1 MMKTKFSI
9 FPALFALVFLSCQPA
24 SEEGKRVEEVPV
36 GGPISSIIRNPA
48 TANQPLDTLNVA
60 KISFKESAFNFGE
73 VVEGEEVVHIFPF
86 TNTGKVPLLITDA
99 RSTCGCTVPSY
110 PTEAIAPGK
119 GGEIKVVFN
128 TLNKPEAQRKEVTIT
143 ANTYP
148 SQTKVALEGFVKPK
162 NIK

>member
-9 FPALFALVFLSCQPA
+9 FPALFVFILFSCQPA
-24 SEEGKRVEEVPV
+24 SREGRKVEEVPV

-48 TANQPLDTLNVA
+48 TANEPLDTVNVA
-60 KISFKESAFNFGE
+60 RISFEEEEFNFGE
-73 VVEGEEVVHIFPF
+73 VREGEEVVHVFRF
-86 TNTGKVPLLITDA
+86 TNTGKVPLLISDA

-110 PTEAIAPGK
+110 PTEAIAPGA
-119 GGEIKVVFN
+119 GGELKVVFN

-148 SQTKVALEGFVKPK
+148 SQTKVSLIGFVKPQ